1 MAQIIEESIASGA
14 DKQAFIKSILLR
26 AHDFVKTETVIS
38 ESDNT
43 QSYENLYFTDNSYIS
58 IWQKTGVSGTSKECE
73 VFIVTPK
80 LNISAFSLTHSN
92 GCKLRAVTSQNGD
105 VTVNAVGNSD
115 VLVDGQYYMFALIK
129 CKGALSGDE
138 LWGVQLP
145 RTTAIAST
153 TPTDYTTK
161 NLCTDDTSETPSA
174 VYIQNSTS
182 NQQFNT
188 VGYNPEAKMVI
199 LEQISDVTSEFLSEN
214 TFLMKHTPRRY
225 YGDTIIGGK
234 HYYCEGLIAML
245 DE

>member
-14 DKQAFIKSILLR
+14 DKQAFIKSVLLR

-58 IWQKTGVSGTSKECE
+58 IWQKTGVSSNTKECE

-80 LNISAFSLTHSN
+80 LNISAFALTHSN
-92 GCKLRAVTSQNGD
+92 GCKLRVVTSQNGD
-105 VTVNAVGNSD
+105 VTVNAVGSSD

-145 RTTAIAST
+145 KTTAISST
-153 TPTDYTTK
+153 TATDYTTK

-182 NQQFNT
+182 SQQFNT

-199 LEQISDVTSEFLSEN
+199 LEQISDVTSEYLSEN

>member
-14 DKQAFIKSILLR
+14 DKQAFIKSVLLR

-58 IWQKTGVSGTSKECE
+58 IWQKTGVSSSTKECE

-105 VTVNAVGNSD
+105 VTVNAVGNGD
-115 VLVDGQYYMFALIK
+115 VLVDGQYYMFALVK
-129 CKGALSGDE
+129 CKGALSGNE

-161 NLCTDDTSETPSA
+161 NLCTDDTSATPSA

-199 LEQISDVTSEFLSEN
+199 LEQISDVTSEYLSEN